1 MFRIEFS
8 DSEAFNVG
16 FNDQDNMSVK
26 FDSVISNAH
35 YHGGYEFVSSG
46 ETQTIRT
53 AGLVLEEDII
63 IDPIPENY
71 GLITW
76 DGSVIT
82 VS

>member
-1 MFRIEFS
+1 MLRIRFS
-8 DSEAFNVG
+8 DDQNLKVSFGGAEG
-16 FNDQDNMSVK
+16 FSAK
-26 FDSVISNAH
+26 FESVISNAH
-35 YHGGYEFVSSG
+35 YHGGYEFQPSG
-46 ETQTIRT
+46 EAQTIRT